1 MREFVIEP
9 VRSKQAIVAS
19 LRGNWNYPTTVRF
32 GPGRIAELP
41 DACKSLGMQRPLL
54 VTDAALAKL
63 AMIDDAVAAC
73 RTAGLNCEVFS
84 GVQANPVESNV
95 TNGVTVYRRG
105 SHDGVIAFGGGSALD
120 TGKAVALMAGQTR
133 PIWDFEDREDWYTRV
148 NVAGMAPT
156 VAVPTT
162 AGTGSEVGR
171 AAVITDLRDHTKKI
185 IFHPKMLAAVVIAD
199 PELTLGLPP
208 NVTAAVGMDALSHN
222 LEAYCSPSYH
232 PLAEGI
238 ALEGMRLIHDWLPA
252 AVQDG
257 GDIEARSHMMAASL
271 MGATAFQKGLGAMHS
286 LSHPCSAN
294 LNTHHGLTNAVV
306 MPYVLSWNRPA
317 LGAKMQR
324 LAACLSLRQHSFEG
338 VLEWIMELRKTI
350 GVPDTLAELGVRPE
364 HAQAFARQAFDDPST
379 GGNPVPVSV
388 ADFAQ
393 LYRNCI
399 EGRLHAAAG

>member
-1 MREFVIEP
+1 MREFIIRP
-9 VRSKQAIVAS
+9 VRSRENIMAS
-19 LRGNWNYPTTVRF
+19 LRGNWNYPTAVRF

-41 DACKSLGMQRPLL
+41 DACKALNLQRPLL
-54 VTDAALAKL
+54 VTDPALAKL
-63 AMIDDAVAAC
+63 PMIATAVAAC
-73 RTAGLNCEVFS
+73 RSAGLACEVFS
-84 GVQANPVESNV
+84 DLQANPVESNV
-95 TNGVTVYRRG
+95 TNGVAAYRRG

-120 TGKAVALMAGQTR
+120 TGKAVALMVGQSR

-156 VAVPTT
+156 IAVPTT
-162 AGTGSEVGR
+162 SGTGSEVGR
-171 AAVITDLRDHTKKI
+171 ASVITDTRDHTKKI
-185 IFHPKMLAAVVIAD
+185 IFHPRMLPALVIAD
-199 PELTLGLPP
+199 PELTSGLPP

-252 AVQDG
+252 AVKDG
-257 GDIEARSHMMAASL
+257 SDIEARSHMMAASL

-306 MPYVLSWNRPA
+306 MPYVMAWNRPA
-317 LGAKMQR
+317 LSEKMQR
-324 LAACLSLRQHSFEG
+324 LAAFLNLRQHSFDG
-338 VLEWIMELRKTI
+338 VLDWIMELRKTI
-350 GVPDTLAELGVRPE
+350 GVPDTLGELGVTME
-364 HAQAFARQAFDDPST
+364 HVQGFARQAFDDPST
-379 GGNPVPVSV
+379 GGNPVPMTVE
-388 ADFAQ
+388 DFGQ

-399 EGRLHAAAG
+399 EGKIHAAH

>member
-1 MREFVIEP
+1 MREFVIKP
-9 VRSKQAIVAS
+9 VRSKENIMAS
-19 LRGNWNYPTTVRF
+19 LRGNWNYPTAVRF
-32 GPGRIAELP
+32 GPGRIAELAE
-41 DACKSLGMQRPLL
+41 ACKTLGMKRPLL

-63 AMIDDAVAAC
+63 PMIEHAAAAC
-73 RTAGLNCEVFS
+73 LAAGLACEVFS
-84 GVQANPVESNV
+84 DVQANPVESNV
-95 TNGVTVYRRG
+95 TNGVIAYRRG

-120 TGKAVALMAGQTR
+120 TGKAVALMVGQTR

-148 NVAGMAPT
+148 NVTGMAPT

-171 AAVITDLRDHTKKI
+171 AAVITDVRDHTKKI
-185 IFHPKMLAAVVIAD
+185 IFHPRMLPSIVIAD
-199 PELTLGLPP
+199 PELTLGLPAK
-208 NVTAAVGMDALSHN
+208 VTAAVGMDALSHN

-252 AVQDG
+252 AVRDG
-257 GDIEARSHMMAASL
+257 SDIEARSHMMAASL

-306 MPYVLSWNRPA
+306 MPYVLSWNCPA
-317 LGAKMQR
+317 LSEKMQR
-324 LAACLSLRQHSFEG
+324 LAAYLNLRQHSFSG
-338 VLEWIMELRKTI
+338 VLDWILELRNSI
-350 GVPDTLAELGVRPE
+350 GVPDTLAELGVTSE
-364 HAQAFARQAFDDPST
+364 HADAFARQAFDDPST
-379 GGNPVPVSV
+379 GGNPVPVTV

-399 EGRLHAAAG
+399 EGRLQTAT